1 MKRLKPFAGIL
12 IVFFLGVAAGTLSA
26 RFYAKFESR
35 KSHHRPNLE
44 QRVDFIMKRLTNDLD
59 LSAAQQ
65 KEIRQIVA
73 STEKK
78 VQSIKDEDLPTIRAL
93 HDTSIEKIKTSL
105 SPDQREKLDRIHAE
119 WKRRRQE
126 RKSR

>member
-1 MKRLKPFAGIL
+1 MKRLKPIAGIL
-12 IVFFLGVAAGTLSA
+12 IVFFLGAVAGVLSA
-26 RFYAKFESR
+26 RFYASFESR
-35 KSHHRPNLE
+35 KPHHRPNLE
-44 QRVDFIMKRLTNDLD
+44 KRVEFIMKRLTEDLD
-59 LSAAQQ
+59 LSTTQQ

-78 VQSIKDEDLPTIRAL
+78 VQSIKDEYLPTIRAL

-119 WKRRRQE
+119 WKRRRHE

>member
-1 MKRLKPFAGIL
+1 MKRLKPIAGIL
-12 IVFFLGVAAGTLSA
+12 IVFFLGAVAGVLSA
-26 RFYAKFESR
+26 RFYATFESR
-35 KSHHRPNLE
+35 KAHHHPNLE
-44 QRVDFIMKRLTNDLD
+44 QRVEFIMKRLTDDLD
-59 LSAAQQ
+59 LSATQQ

-78 VQSIKDEDLPTIRAL
+78 VQSIKNEYLPTIRAL
-93 HDTSIEKIKTSL
+93 HDTSIEKIKISL

>member
-1 MKRLKPFAGIL
+1 MRRLKPIAGIL
-12 IVFFLGVAAGTLSA
+12 VVFFLGAAAGVLSA
-26 RFYAKFESR
+26 RFYATFESR
-35 KSHHRPNLE
+35 KPHHHPKLE
-44 QRVDFIMKRLTNDLD
+44 ERVEFIMKRLTDDLD

-73 STEKK
+73 STEEK
-78 VQSIKDEDLPTIRAL
+78 VRSIKDEYVPKIRAL
-93 HDTSIEKIKTSL
+93 HDTSIEEIKTSL
-105 SPDQREKLDRIHAE
+105 SPDQREKLDRIYAE